1 MGAPGQPAPTSGK
14 RPLVGCFLSG
24 KAHGQPAL
32 HCPKLCISHARED
45 RTPTRHLDRDENRMG
60 MVNRERYQSHTVV
73 QRGRAAPPR
82 VAQYPPE
89 LQHMDSPQPREQP
102 AGCPSPA
109 SHQGQSLGCWRIGD
123 GNMLWVTALLQPEGC
138 PWGSFLPAV
147 AGKQTGAD
155 SSHV

>member
-1 MGAPGQPAPTSGK
+1 MGSLPSTALNFASAMPG
-14 RPLVGCFLSG
+14 
-24 KAHGQPAL
+24 
-32 HCPKLCISHARED
+32 
-45 RTPTRHLDRDENRMG
+45 RTGHQARHLDWDENRIG

-123 GNMLWVTALLQPEGC
+123 GNMLWVTALLQPE
-138 PWGSFLPAV
+138 W
-147 AGKQTGAD
+147 
-155 SSHV
+155 